1 MTAEKTKKSLKMNS
15 LKLILLV
22 IVATF
27 GVICLAQ
34 QPPCSYISA
43 VCNTILAVDATGIN
57 KGTTNKA
64 LNAKLPRLLDL
75 GAKKCIPCKM
85 MAPIL
90 EELTKEYAG
99 VMDVEFIDVWQK
111 ENAEKAQ
118 KYNIQSIPTQIFFD
132 ADGKELWRH
141 EGFISKEDIFKQWKT
156 LGYDFEKI
164 KNEKAAEKK

>member
-1 MTAEKTKKSLKMNS
+1 MQLKNGRKLKMNS
-15 LKLILLV
+15 LKLLLLV
-22 IVATF
+22 IVVTA
-27 GVICLAQ
+27 GWICMGQ
-34 QPPCSYISA
+34 CGCSESA
-43 VCNTILAVDATGIN
+43 ADKSTPGASKD
-57 KGTTNKA
+57 TTAAPDKIIIV
-64 LNAKLPRLLDL
+64 KLPKLLDL

-99 VMDVEFIDVWQK
+99 VMDVEFIDVWLK